1 MTKGVELRKIAETRL
16 KAAKSLLDG
25 KDFDLAV
32 DMMGLSLECALK
44 ACICKV
50 LNLKQYPDTGESKN
64 ILDIFKTH
72 LFDNLLILSGM
83 QNDIQLEA
91 NSQLFQN
98 WSTATQMWSANVKYL
113 PIGTIK
119 KEDAERMYAAL
130 TEMSYGIITWIT
142 ENKKW

>member
-1 MTKGVELRKIAETRL
+1 MAKGVELKEIAEARL
-16 KAAKSLLDG
+16 KVAELLLNSR
-25 KDFDLAV
+25 DFDLAV

-50 LNLKQYPDTGESKN
+50 LKLKQYPDTGAKKS
-64 ILDIFKTH
+64 ILEIFKTH

-83 QNDIQLEA
+83 QSDFTLEA
-91 NSQLFQN
+91 ESQLFQN
-98 WSTATQMWSANVKYL
+98 WSTATQMWSSEVRYF

-119 KEDAERMYAAL
+119 KEDSERMYSAL
-130 TEMSYGIITWIT
+130 TEKPHGVITWIA